1 MDGIWAPRI
10 LIPVLLADVAAPNGF
25 LGEGSAVHSPHGLWG
40 FSAGSGP
47 FSPLESP
54 LEEQ

>member
-1 MDGIWAPRI
+1 MDGIWAPGI

-25 LGEGSAVHSPHGLWG
+25 LGQGSAVHSPHGLWG
-40 FSAGSGP
+40 FSAGLGP